1 MRREAIWRSVDN
13 RRVGLYSV
21 PRQHNFLPQPHLGT
35 SIGLTTLDSCLQLSL
50 FADLCM
56 RACRLL
62 SLIAY
67 AARGWCC
74 KGGRY

>member
-1 MRREAIWRSVDN
+1 M
-13 RRVGLYSV
+13 

-67 AARGWCC
+67 AARGWSVRVDAIEVAAGCTVQGANRC
-74 KGGRY
+74 RK